1 MSKVEEAMEGYWGA
15 RCPDHH
21 AECPACKAWGEY
33 DTITV
38 CATTTASMLLDEMN
52 DWDTLTTKKTT
63 KKDVR

>member
-33 DTITV
+33 EDMMV
-38 CATTTASMLLDEMN
+38 LLDDYKEN
-52 DWDTLTTKKTT
+52 YKE
-63 KKDVR
+63 KDV